1 MPSSASANRD
11 GLRQAIDIFRTAAR
25 PFIVRA
31 ARRIPGRRVE
41 TVISGSLNERRS
53 AEFDRAINL
62 GESAEDAIDVN
73 DFPHIVLRN
82 WREAF
87 AAEFRD
93 DRAVQ
98 NALWLIADAR
108 NKVFHPARRD
118 MELGYVQARAYLIAE
133 TLGRINCPDEKREV
147 ESIAERLSSPPAA
160 PAAADSAPPTEQP
173 APRPRRRAAASLDLE
188 AWRTVM
194 PPRETVTLGEFT
206 EAEFAADLQQV
217 RDGRAD
223 STDYGN
229 PVGFFN
235 QTYITPGIRALL
247 VSALKRVG
255 GGGGDPVI
263 QTKTGFGGGK
273 THSLIALY
281 HLIGSADALIN
292 PARKDDEESRRTASD
307 IRAIM
312 SDAGY
317 NPDSAAPAK
326 IAVLDGTYLSE
337 TDVHATPD
345 GDPLNTLWGEMAH
358 QLGGKDAYEIIG
370 AAARSGASPGGRELD
385 ALLEHVGPCV
395 ILMDELVAYVRNAPN
410 KDSVYTFLQALTQSV
425 RRSDDCALVVTLPQ
439 SEVEAGGDEGA
450 AALARLDSIFARIE
464 AVWEPLEI
472 HEAFE
477 VVRRRLFGNAV
488 NESERDKTCDAFARM
503 YSRHKSDFPQETAE
517 QRYAER
523 MKACYPIHPEIFDR
537 LYQDWSTNPNFQR
550 TRGVLRM
557 MANWVSRLFLNS
569 DQSPL
574 ILPASMPL
582 DDPSLSNEFTRLL
595 PGQWSAVVSEAGA
608 PDNRADAIDKTTPRF
623 AEVGGASRRIARTVF
638 LGSAVGG
645 ATRGIERRRVHLGTA
660 QPGHGIAVY
669 DEALRGME
677 GSLYYLYHDRD
688 RYFFHAEENLNKV
701 ASDRESEMTAQAA
714 RELIIGELRT
724 AAGNLR
730 DVIVCPDGSAAV
742 PEAARVRMVVLPPDK
757 TLPSRS
763 AEDDYAEQAARAF
776 ISARGEGAPRVAK
789 NTIVFLAAKSD
800 EARALARAARRFRAW
815 DSILEGER
823 RILNLIG
830 SRKAQAAASR
840 GAARRELDSAMTRAY
855 KWALAP
861 NQPDPARPEYGMSR
875 IETDAPDSGDIIAS
889 AFRALIQQEA
899 LIEKISPAAL
909 STTLSRYIWNNPRYG
924 DRVALETLWEMMANN
939 IYMHRL
945 RDKSVLLACVG
956 EGVESGAFGY
966 AESVD
971 EYGALRNLKYAEPL
985 ILPETAPALGSLI
998 APDTAREAKRK
1009 AESQEEEDDDER
1021 ERQEEDLTDGD
1032 EETAET
1038 DFPPRPP
1045 GPSRIAIRQTARG
1058 AIDMNAVS
1066 DIQNEIIRNL
1076 DADGGEVTVEI
1087 TITAAKPEGFSETAT
1102 RSVRENS
1109 EHLGLEYEQR

>member
-1 MPSSASANRD
+1 
-11 GLRQAIDIFRTAAR
+11 
-25 PFIVRA
+25 
-31 ARRIPGRRVE
+31 
-41 TVISGSLNERRS
+41 
-53 AEFDRAINL
+53 
-62 GESAEDAIDVN
+62 
-73 DFPHIVLRN
+73 
-82 WREAF
+82 
-87 AAEFRD
+87 
-93 DRAVQ
+93 
-98 NALWLIADAR
+98 
-108 NKVFHPARRD
+108 
-118 MELGYVQARAYLIAE
+118 
-133 TLGRINCPDEKREV
+133 
-147 ESIAERLSSPPAA
+147 
-160 PAAADSAPPTEQP
+160 
-173 APRPRRRAAASLDLE
+173 
-188 AWRTVM
+188 M

-317 NPDSAAPAK
+317 DPDSAAPAK
-326 IAVLDGTYLSE
+326 IAVLDGTYLSK
-337 TDVHATPD
+337 TDPHATPD
-345 GDPLNTLWGEMAH
+345 GDPLNTLWGEMAY

-370 AAARSGASPGGRELD
+370 AAARAGASPGGRELD
-385 ALLEHVGPCV
+385 ALLESVGPCV

-425 RRSDDCALVVTLPQ
+425 RRSADCALVVTLPQ

-488 NESERDKTCDAFARM
+488 NEAERDKTCDAFARM
-503 YSRHKSDFPQETAE
+503 YSRSKSDFPQETAE
-517 QRYAER
+517 QRYADR

-569 DQSPL
+569 DPSPL

-582 DDPSLSNEFTRLL
+582 DDPSLANEFTRLL

-608 PDNRADAIDKTTPRF
+608 PDNRADAIDKVTPRF

-645 ATRGIERRRVHLGTA
+645 ATRGVERRRVHLGTA
-660 QPGHGIAVY
+660 QPGHGTAVY

-701 ASDRESEMTAQAA
+701 ASDRESEMSAQAA
-714 RELIIGELRT
+714 RGLIIDELRT
-724 AAGNLR
+724 AAAGNGA
-730 DVIVCPDGSAAV
+730 DVIVCPDSSAAV

-763 AEDDYAEQAARAF
+763 AEEDAAEDAALAV
-776 ISARGEGAPRVAK
+776 ISARGEGVPRVAK

-800 EARALARAARRFRAW
+800 EARALGRAARRFRAW

-823 RILNLIG
+823 RIPNLTG
-830 SRKAQAAASR
+830 GRKAQATASR
-840 GAARRELDSAMTRAY
+840 RSARRELDSAMTRAY

-861 NQPDPARPEYGMSR
+861 NQPDPASGGYGLSR
-875 IETDAPDSGDIIAS
+875 IETDVADSGDIVES
-889 AFRALIQQEA
+889 AFRALVRQEA
-899 LIEKISPAAL
+899 LIERISPAAL
-909 STTLSRYIWNNPRYG
+909 STTLARYIWNNPRYG
-924 DRVALETLWEMMANN
+924 DRAPLETLWEMMANN

-971 EYGALRNLKYAEPL
+971 EDGALRNLKYAEPL
-985 ILPETAPALGSLI
+985 ILSASAPALGSLI
-998 APDTAREAKRK
+998 APDTARDAKRK
-1009 AESQEEEDDDER
+1009 AQSEQPTDDPPPDP
-1021 ERQEEDLTDGD
+1021 DPVPDPVPI
-1032 EETAET
+1032 
-1038 DFPPRPP
+1038 PPRPP

-1058 AIDMNAVS
+1058 NIDMNAVS
-1066 DIQNEIIRNL
+1066 DLQNEIIRNL

-1109 EHLGLEYEQR
+1109 EQLGLEYDQR